1 MPQLARLRLV
11 SIGHPSARFGDLVLD
26 FRDPSGFATDATLW
40 LRNGGGKS
48 SLLNLFFALVRP
60 DRREFLG
67 NRAEAKQRRLEDYV
81 LPRDRGVVVAEWAL
95 DSGGNGGPG
104 PGYLTGVFYE
114 WGGSGGADAGQ
125 LKRLFFAGHSGP
137 LRFALDQLPLVT
149 ETGDGKLVRRS
160 MAAFRQ
166 ELATLRDGEPDLQLF
181 WATTNREWTEH
192 LISIGIDPELFTYQI
207 RMNQREGGADEV
219 FRFAD
224 HDQFVDFLLG
234 LALDP
239 ALGDGVT
246 ANIGTFRQEL
256 RDRKDQWLPEIELVG
271 GILERLSPLVE
282 VHQQRGR
289 WLADVETG
297 GREFAALLQFFET
310 RRAALTSE
318 IAGLESRRAASAAAL
333 EQARDA
339 AHRELQDAAA
349 LRAHAAELRHGRA
362 AAQTRQARAELDAAI
377 HRVRLWEAAVPL
389 WAALRAAASAAGYL
403 GELEHKRA
411 QFAPELGEL
420 KLAAA
425 RYAAALRESAH
436 GQRDAATGELAT
448 AAAERKR
455 AAALRA
461 TAAEHGALGSQA
473 RERVR
478 NLDERLDEIQR
489 ERTALERDAVLE
501 PGEAASAASARLA
514 AASERTSASAAA
526 MHDRDRE
533 LARDLA
539 IQRSERT
546 AALADAVRAEERT
559 NRLADE
565 LGDGMRARRELEAS
579 DELRRQLETETIDA
593 LRLPPAIVYQI
604 HDASR
609 HARDQAIGDRVA
621 QTLDE
626 RALLALEADGLLPPN
641 RDVEQVLG
649 AVRSRLQSAWSGW
662 AYLEAN
668 VPCDQRA
675 RFIQAIPMIVEGVVI
690 ADAEL
695 PHALEQIASA
705 VLALDGPVAIAPQSA
720 FTLRED
726 GDEPSRAAG
735 AAEPQRVVVLGPTG
749 DGRFDRAAA
758 DQELQLR
765 RARLARHAEAITAAE
780 TRAAALQRLAIQ
792 LEQFFERTPSSW
804 FAEREHRIAAERA
817 THTSQRERA
826 ADLERAIAAVGRERE
841 DIAARLAELERQ
853 RADLELGIA
862 RCEAFAVR
870 ARHEDDW
877 QRERASAASA
887 IDEYERAAA
896 EARAGAEL
904 ADGEAEAADRR
915 ATAAREQAAVLE
927 AELRTIDY
935 PGDAVEGDADLAAPP
950 AAAPLED
957 LRHEYR
963 RRKDVYEERVG
974 EDTLDRLAA
983 HDQAQA
989 AMHRAR
995 FERLARQYD
1004 LGEGAVGAAL
1014 DALGEAGSPDDRL
1027 RDANEARADA
1037 SGALG
1042 HATISEQRAKEK
1054 LDDANRHCHELAAP
1068 ALPERRELPD
1078 SAELADRD
1086 AHDIEQRAHAL
1097 ARDADDLEDE
1107 LDGVTR
1113 QLAAASRSFER
1124 VDQARKRAGSLGSAY
1139 GDLLVA
1145 TTSED
1150 HTLDVRDD
1158 DIGTEIDDIE
1168 AVLKQARTQLV
1179 RLDAARSS
1187 AVRAVRS
1194 FASEPRFDV
1203 LNSLLARKLVDA
1215 EPEDLERLAG
1225 SHIADLGAR
1234 REQLEAQVASIDRHR
1249 ETLVTE
1255 ALNAAEEGLA
1265 LLRSAANQS
1274 RLPEHVPGLGGAQ
1287 FLRITTHTID
1297 DVAERRARIATLID
1311 EICDAGQLPSGLA
1324 LVQRA
1329 VRRLARPIK
1338 VYVLH
1343 PDPALGRESVEI
1355 PEIARCSGGEQLT
1368 SAILLYC
1375 TLAQVRARA
1384 RGATRKG
1391 TGVLILDN
1399 PIGRASRAR
1408 FLELQREVARTMGV
1422 QLVYTTGVNDYDALR
1437 ALPKIVR
1444 LRNQRI
1450 DRGSGHQVVEL
1461 EEGGIE
1467 AIQLG
1472 RVEG

>member
-26 FRDPSGFATDATLW
+26 LRDPTGHATDATLW

-81 LPRDRGVVVAEWAL
+81 LPRDRGVVAAEWTL

-104 PGYLTGVFYE
+104 PSYVTGVLYE
-114 WGGSGGADAGQ
+114 WGGSAGADAGQ
-125 LKRLFFAGHSGP
+125 LRRLFFAGHARAP
-137 LRFALDQLPLVT
+137 RFSIDELPLIAV
-149 ETGDGKLVRRS
+149 GDDGKLVRRS
-160 MAAFRQ
+160 MSAFRQ
-166 ELATLRDGEPDLQLF
+166 ELATLRDAEPDLQLF
-181 WATTNREWTEH
+181 WATTNREWTDH
-192 LISIGIDPELFTYQI
+192 LISVGIDPELFTYQI

-271 GILERLSPLVE
+271 GILERLSPLTE
-282 VHQQRGR
+282 VHQQRTR
-289 WLADVETG
+289 WVEDVATRG
-297 GREFAALLQFFET
+297 HEFAALMQFFAVRSAQLAKAIAELEG
-310 RRAALTSE
+310 RRDE
-318 IAGLESRRAASAAAL
+318 RAGAL
-333 EQARDA
+333 EAAREA
-339 AHRELQDAAA
+339 THRELLEAAT
-349 LRAHAAELRHGRA
+349 LRAHAAELRHRA
-362 AAQTRQARAELDAAI
+362 ATAQTRHARADLDAAL

-403 GELEHKRA
+403 AELERKRA

-420 KLAAA
+420 KRAAT
-425 RYAAALRESAH
+425 RYAGALRESAH
-436 GQRDAATGELAT
+436 AQREAAAAELAA

-455 AAALRA
+455 ASALRA

-478 NLDERLDEIQR
+478 NLDERLDELRR
-489 ERTALERDAVLE
+489 ERATLERDAVLA
-501 PGEAASAASARLA
+501 PGETATAARARHAADGERA
-514 AASERTSASAAA
+514 AAAIAAL
-526 MHDRDRE
+526 HDRERE

-539 IQRSERT
+539 IQRGERT
-546 AALADAVRAEERT
+546 AALSDVVRAEERA

-565 LGDGMRARRELEAS
+565 LAAATAVRRELEAS
-579 DELRRQLETETIDA
+579 DELRRQLESETIDA
-593 LRLPPAIVYQI
+593 LRLSPAIVHQI

-626 RALLALEADGLLPPN
+626 RAVMALEADGLLPPS
-641 RDVEQVLG
+641 RDVEQVL
-649 AVRSRLQSAWSGW
+649 AVVRSRLQAAWSGW
-662 AYLEAN
+662 AYLEAH
-668 VPCDQRA
+668 VPREQRA
-675 RFIQAIPMIVEGVVI
+675 RFIHAIPMIVDGVVI

-695 PHALEQIASA
+695 PHALEQLATA
-705 VLALDGPVAIAPQSA
+705 DLALEGPVVVAPQSA
-720 FTLRED
+720 FTLPAD
-726 GDEPSRAAG
+726 AA
-735 AAEPQRVVVLGPTG
+735 ALAVLAPTG

-758 DQELQLR
+758 DHELRMR
-765 RARLARHAEAITAAE
+765 RARLARYAEAVSGAE
-780 TRAAALQRLAIQ
+780 THAAALQRIAIQ
-792 LEQFFERTPSSW
+792 LEQFFERTPSGW
-804 FAEREHRIAAERA
+804 FAEREQRIAAERA
-817 THTSQRERA
+817 THAVQRDRA
-826 ADLERAIAAVGRERE
+826 ADLERAIGVAGRERDE
-841 DIAARLAELERQ
+841 LTARLADLERQ
-853 RADLELGIA
+853 RADVELRIA
-862 RCEAFAVR
+862 RADGFATRALHDEA
-870 ARHEDDW
+870 W
-877 QRERASAASA
+877 QRDRATAADA
-887 IDEYERAAA
+887 IDGCERAAA
-896 EARAGAEL
+896 DARADAER
-904 ADGEAEAADRR
+904 ADEQADAADRR
-915 ATAAREQAAVLE
+915 AAAAREQAAGIE
-927 AELRTIDY
+927 AELRSIDY
-935 PGDAVEGDADLAAPP
+935 PTDEPLPDGDLAAP
-950 AAAPLED
+950 AAAPVDD
-957 LRHEYR
+957 LRQDYR

-983 HDQAQA
+983 ADQAQSA
-989 AMHRAR
+989 LHRAR

-1014 DALGEAGSPDDRL
+1014 EALGEADSPDDRL

-1042 HATISEQRAKEK
+1042 HATTSEQRAKEK
-1054 LDDANRHCHELAAP
+1054 LDDASRHRHQLDPAAP
-1068 ALPERRELPD
+1068 PPRAELPENP
-1078 SAELADRD
+1078 ELADAG
-1086 AHDIEQRAHAL
+1086 AHDTEQRAHAL
-1097 ARDADDLEDE
+1097 ARDADAIEEDLDA
-1107 LDGVTR
+1107 TSA
-1113 QLAAASRSFER
+1113 QLAAATRSLEL
-1124 VDQARKRAGSLGSAY
+1124 VQQAHKRAGSLGSAY
-1139 GDLLVA
+1139 GDLLTA
-1145 TTSED
+1145 SPGD
-1150 HTLDVRDD
+1150 LTLDVRDE

-1168 AVLKQARTQLV
+1168 AVLKQGRAQLV
-1179 RLDAARSS
+1179 RLDAARAA

-1194 FASEPRFDV
+1194 FAGESRFDV
-1203 LNSLLARKLVDA
+1203 LDSLLARKLIDA
-1215 EPEDLERLAG
+1215 EPEDLERLAW
-1225 SHIADLGAR
+1225 SHISDLGAR
-1234 REQLEAQVASIDRHR
+1234 RQQLEAQVTSIDRHR

-1297 DVAERRARIATLID
+1297 DLAERRARIATLID
-1311 EICDAGQLPSGLA
+1311 EVCDAGQLPSGLP

-1408 FLELQREVARTMGV
+1408 FLELQREVARTMGI

-1444 LRNQRI
+1444 LRNQRV

-1461 EEGGIE
+1461 EDGTIE

>member
-26 FRDPSGFATDATLW
+26 FRDPSGHATDATLW

-125 LKRLFFAGHSGP
+125 LRRLFFAGHVSP
-137 LRFALDQLPLVT
+137 LRFAIDHLPLVT
-149 ETGDGKLVRRS
+149 ETGGKLVRRS

-166 ELATLRDGEPDLQLF
+166 DLAAMRDGEPDLQLF

-246 ANIGTFRQEL
+246 ANIGTFREEL
-256 RDRKDQWLPEIELVG
+256 RDRKDQWLPEIDLVG
-271 GILERLSPLVE
+271 GILDRLSPLVE
-282 VHQQRGR
+282 VHHQRRR
-289 WLADVETG
+289 WLEDVASRG
-297 GREFAALLQFFET
+297 HEFAALMQFFGTRSAQLASELAGLET
-310 RRAALTSE
+310 RRAAL
-318 IAGLESRRAASAAAL
+318 AAAL
-333 EQARDA
+333 DEARA
-339 AHRELQDAAA
+339 AARRELQDAAT
-349 LRAHAAELRHGRA
+349 LRGHAAELRHRRA
-362 AAQTRQARAELDAAI
+362 AAQTRHARDELDAAI

-389 WAALRAAASAAGYL
+389 WAALRAAASAAGYVA
-403 GELEHKRA
+403 ELERKRA

-436 GQRDAATGELAT
+436 GQRDTAAAELGT

-455 AAALRA
+455 AGALRA
-461 TAAEHGALGSQA
+461 RAAEHGAAASQA

-478 NLDERLDEIQR
+478 NLDERLDEIRR
-489 ERTALERDAVLE
+489 ERAVLQRDAALE
-501 PGEAASAASARLA
+501 PGEAAA
-514 AASERTSASAAA
+514 AATARHAAANERAAASAAA
-526 MHDRDRE
+526 LRDRERE

-546 AALADAVRAEERT
+546 AALADTVRAEERA

-565 LGDGMRARRELEAS
+565 LADGVRARRELESS
-579 DELRRQLETETIDA
+579 DELRRQLETEAIDA
-593 LRLPPAIVYQI
+593 LRLSPAIVHQI

-609 HARDQAIGDRVA
+609 HARDQAVGDRVA

-626 RALLALEADGLLPPN
+626 RALLALEADGLLPPS

-668 VPCDQRA
+668 VPRDQRA
-675 RFIQAIPMIVEGVVI
+675 RFIHAIPMIVDGVVI

-695 PHALEQIASA
+695 PHALEQIAGA
-705 VLALDGPVAIAPQSA
+705 GLALDGPVVIAPQSA
-720 FTLRED
+720 FALP
-726 GDEPSRAAG
+726 GGEPSSPAAG
-735 AAEPQRVVVLGPTG
+735 EAHQLVVLGPSG

-758 DQELQLR
+758 DHELGVR

-780 TRAAALQRLAIQ
+780 THAAALQRLAIQ

-804 FAEREHRIAAERA
+804 FAEREQRIAAERA
-817 THTSQRERA
+817 SHAAHRDRA
-826 ADLERAIAAVGRERE
+826 ADLERAIAAIGRERD
-841 DIAARLAELERQ
+841 DIAAKLAELERQ
-853 RADLELGIA
+853 RAELELRAA
-862 RCEAFAVR
+862 RCDAFGAR

-887 IDEYERAAA
+887 IDDDERAAA

-904 ADGEAEAADRR
+904 GDDRAETADRR
-915 ATAAREQAAVLE
+915 AAVAREQAAVFE
-927 AELRTIDY
+927 AELRSIDY
-935 PGDAVEGDADLAAPP
+935 PTGDGADGGDEPAP
-950 AAAPLED
+950 AGAPLDD
-957 LRHEYR
+957 LRQDYR

-983 HDQAQA
+983 ADQAQA

-1014 DALGEAGSPDDRL
+1014 EALGEADSPDDRL

-1054 LDDANRHCHELAAP
+1054 LDDANRLRHELDAP
-1068 ALPERRELPD
+1068 VLPAHRELPD
-1078 SAELADRD
+1078 SADLADRN
-1086 AHDIEQRAHAL
+1086 ALDIEQRAHAL
-1097 ARDADDLEDE
+1097 TRDAGALADE
-1107 LDGVTR
+1107 LDGVTHR
-1113 QLAAASRSFER
+1113 LADASRSLER
-1124 VDQARKRAGSLGSAY
+1124 IEQARKRAGSLGSAY
-1139 GDLLVA
+1139 GDLLDAA
-1145 TTSED
+1145 TPAD
-1150 HTLDVRDD
+1150 HTLDVRDE
-1158 DIGTEIDDIE
+1158 DISAEIDDIE
-1168 AVLKQARTQLV
+1168 AVLKQGRSQLV
-1179 RLDAARSS
+1179 RLDGARSA

-1194 FASEPRFDV
+1194 FASEPRFEV

-1215 EPEDLERLAG
+1215 EPEDLERLAAA
-1225 SHIADLGAR
+1225 HIADLGAR
-1234 REQLEAQVASIDRHR
+1234 RQQLEAQVASIDRHR

-1297 DVAERRARIATLID
+1297 DIAERRARIATLID
-1311 EICDAGQLPSGLA
+1311 EICDAGQLPSGLT

-1444 LRNQRI
+1444 LRNQRV

-1461 EEGGIE
+1461 EDGGIE

-1472 RVEG
+1472 RVES

>member
-1 MPQLARLRLV
+1 MPQLARLRMV

-26 FRDPSGFATDATLW
+26 FRDPAGHATDATLW

-81 LPRDRGVVVAEWAL
+81 LPRDRGVVVAEWDL
-95 DSGGNGGPG
+95 DTGGNGGAA

-114 WGGSGGADAGQ
+114 WGGAAGADAGQ
-125 LKRLFFAGHSGP
+125 LKRLFFAGWAGNP
-137 LRFALDQLPLVT
+137 RFVIDQLPLVAPN
-149 ETGDGKLVRRS
+149 GDGKLVRRS
-160 MAAFRQ
+160 MTAFRQ
-166 ELATLRDGEPDLQLF
+166 ELAALREQHPGLQLF
-181 WATTNREWTEH
+181 WATTNREWTDH

-271 GILERLSPLVE
+271 GMLERLSPLVE
-282 VHQQRGR
+282 VHDQRTR
-289 WLADVETG
+289 WLADLASRG
-297 GREFAALLQFFET
+297 HEFAALIQFLEART
-310 RRAALTSE
+310 AALAGE
-318 IAGLESRRAASAAAL
+318 IAELEARHTALGAAL

-339 AHRELQDAAA
+339 ALRELGRAAA
-349 LRAHAAELRHGRA
+349 LRAHAAELRHHRA
-362 AAQTRQARAELDAAI
+362 VAQTRHARAELDAAL

-389 WAALRAAASAAGYL
+389 WAAQRAAASAAGYFA
-403 GELEHKRA
+403 ELERKRA

-420 KLAAA
+420 KLAAR
-425 RYAAALRESAH
+425 RYAAALRESAQ
-436 GQRDAATGELAT
+436 GQRDAAAVELAG
-448 AAAERKR
+448 AAAERR
-455 AAALRA
+455 SAGALRQAAAEL
-461 TAAEHGALGSQA
+461 GALASQA

-478 NLDERLDEIQR
+478 NLDERLHEITG
-489 ERTALERDAVLE
+489 ERARLEQQAVLE
-501 PGEAASAASARLA
+501 PGEPVADAIARHGAERERAGATA
-514 AASERTSASAAA
+514 AALR
-526 MHDRDRE
+526 DRDRE
-533 LARDLA
+533 LARDFA
-539 IQRSERT
+539 DQRAEHT
-546 AALADAVRAEERT
+546 TALAEAARTEERAS
-559 NRLADE
+559 RLADE
-565 LGDGMRARRELEAS
+565 LAAAQRARHEIEAS

-593 LRLPPAIVYQI
+593 LRLPPAIAHQI

-626 RALLALEADGLLPPN
+626 RAVFALEADGLLPPS
-641 RDVEQVLG
+641 RDVEAVLG
-649 AVRSRLQSAWSGW
+649 VVRSRLGSASSGW
-662 AYLEAN
+662 AYLEAS
-668 VPCDQRA
+668 VPHDQRA
-675 RFIQAIPMIVEGVVI
+675 RYIRAIPMIVDGVVI

-695 PHALEQIASA
+695 PRALEQLASAQLELEGPVVIASH
-705 VLALDGPVAIAPQSA
+705 SA
-720 FTLRED
+720 FTLDGERGDGEHGDREC
-726 GDEPSRAAG
+726 GERLA
-735 AAEPQRVVVLGPTG
+735 VVGPTAG
-749 DGRFDRAAA
+749 GRFDRAVA
-758 DQELQLR
+758 DHELAVR
-765 RARLARHAEAITAAE
+765 RTRLARHADAITAAE
-780 TRAAALQRLAIQ
+780 SHAATLQRLAIQ
-792 LEQFFERTPSSW
+792 LEQFFERTPSAW
-804 FAEREHRIAAERA
+804 FVECEQRIAGERA
-817 THTSQRERA
+817 RSARQLDRA
-826 ADLERAIAAVGRERE
+826 AELERTSAAIGQDRG
-841 DIAARLAELERQ
+841 DIAAQLAELERR
-853 RADLELGIA
+853 RADLELGLE
-862 RCEAFAVR
+862 RCEVFAGR
-870 ARHEDDW
+870 SRREDAWRD
-877 QRERASAASA
+877 ERATAAAA
-887 IDEYERAAA
+887 IDDHERAAA
-896 EARAGAEL
+896 QASADAGL
-904 ADGEAEAADRR
+904 ADERADAADRR
-915 ATAAREQAAVLE
+915 AAAASEQAAVIE
-927 AELRTIDY
+927 AELRAIDY
-935 PGDAVEGDADLAAPP
+935 PCDDGDDPGELASAPVD
-950 AAAPLED
+950 D
-957 LRHEYR
+957 LRHDYR

-974 EDTLDRLAA
+974 EDALDRLAA
-983 HDQAQA
+983 AENAQA
-989 AMHRAR
+989 TAHRAR
-995 FERLARQYD
+995 FDRLARQYD
-1004 LGEGAVGAAL
+1004 LGEGAVGAML
-1014 DALGEAGSPDDRL
+1014 ESLGEADSPEDRL

-1042 HATISEQRAKEK
+1042 HATTSEQRARER
-1054 LDDANRHCHELAAP
+1054 LDDAVRHCRELDAP
-1068 ALPERRELPD
+1068 GPEALALPD
-1078 SAELADRD
+1078 SAELAERD
-1086 AHDIEQRAHAL
+1086 AHDTEQRAHEL
-1097 ARDADDLEDE
+1097 TRDADALEDE
-1107 LDGVTR
+1107 LDGPGGVSR
-1113 QLAAASRSFER
+1113 QLAASIHARELAH
-1124 VDQARKRAGSLGSAY
+1124 QARKRADSLGSAY
-1139 GDLLVA
+1139 GELLGTASPGDL
-1145 TTSED
+1145 
-1150 HTLDVRDD
+1150 TLDVRDD
-1158 DIGTEIDDIE
+1158 EIGTEIDDIE
-1168 AVLKQARTQLV
+1168 AVLKQARGQLV
-1179 RLDAARSS
+1179 RLDAARAA

-1194 FASEPRFDV
+1194 FASEPRFEV
-1203 LNSLLARKLVDA
+1203 LRSLLARKLVEA
-1215 EPEDLERLAG
+1215 EPEDLERHAG
-1225 SHIADLGAR
+1225 SHIVDLGAR
-1234 REQLEAQVASIDRHR
+1234 RQQLEAQIASIDRHR

-1265 LLRSAANQS
+1265 LLRSAASQS

-1287 FLRITTHTID
+1287 FLRITTHAID
-1297 DVAERRARIATLID
+1297 DLAERRARIATLID

-1391 TGVLILDN
+1391 TSTLILDN

-1444 LRNQRI
+1444 LRNQRV

-1461 EEGGIE
+1461 EDGGIE